1 MMMLALI
8 VREVGFLK
16 PGGCETLSS
25 TGEELARRRTTSG
38 IGQHYW
44 QLDGMRARECLRVF
58 LGACQVYVEA
68 VCFVTTSCSEEVVA
82 AAAAVKINIWVRK
95 MCKENV

>member
-1 MMMLALI
+1 
-8 VREVGFLK
+8 
-16 PGGCETLSS
+16 
-25 TGEELARRRTTSG
+25 
-38 IGQHYW
+38 
-44 QLDGMRARECLRVF
+44 MRARECLRVF